1 MTRVEVI
8 QKALAGKLNWVQA
21 AVVMGV
27 TARHLYRIR
36 LRYEKFGIPGL
47 KDQRTGRRMPRLI
60 PAETVEELARLKRE
74 VYPDFS
80 VRHFHQFATEKHGL
94 KVSYTTTLTVLQAKG
109 LVTKE
114 PGRGKYRRKR
124 ERRPMVGM
132 LVHMDASTHEWI
144 PGLPKQDLVVV
155 LDDADG
161 RILFARFFEQEGSF
175 STLVALEHVLIRHG
189 RFCELYTDRGSH
201 FCRTPMAGG
210 EPTLLH
216 DGQVP
221 RVLKALGIRQI
232 LARSPE
238 ARGRSERAFG
248 TIQGRL
254 PQELRLAGVRTY
266 EDANEYLERVFLPDF
281 NKRFTV
287 TPAQPERA
295 FVPLAGLDLKLLLS
309 MQHDRVVA
317 KDSTV
322 AFEGLKLQLPPGRD
336 RLHYVRCPV
345 VVHEL
350 LDGHLAVSYQGRL
363 LARFTREGDLLGDI
377 RRAKRKA
384 A

>member
-1 MTRVEVI
+1 MFRSGCSRCADPRVHDGPKRAPQRI
-8 QKALAGKLNWVQA
+8 PQA
-21 AVVMGV
+21 
-27 TARHLYRIR
+27 
-36 LRYEKFGIPGL
+36 
-47 KDQRTGRRMPRLI
+47 
-60 PAETVEELARLKRE
+60 TVDELCRLKRE

-80 VRHFHQFATEKHGL
+80 VRHFHQFATEQHGL
-94 KVSYTTTLTVLQAKG
+94 ALSYTMALTVLQAKG
-109 LVTKE
+109 LATKTAA
-114 PGRGKYRRKR
+114 RGKYRRKR

-132 LVHMDASTHEWI
+132 MVHLDASMHEWI
-144 PGLPKQDLVVV
+144 KGLPHWDLMVA

-161 RILFARFFEQEGSF
+161 RILSARFFEQEGTV
-175 STLVALEHVLIRHG
+175 STLATLEEVLVRYG

-201 FCRTPMAGG
+201 FCHTPKAGG

-221 RVLKALGIRQI
+221 RALKALGIRQI

-248 TIQGRL
+248 TLQGRL

-266 EDANEYLERVFLPDF
+266 EAANEYLEKVFVPDF

-295 FVPLAGLDLKLLLS
+295 FVPLVGVDLRLLLS
-309 MQHDRVVA
+309 VQHDRVVA

-322 AFEGLKLQLPPGRD
+322 AFEGLKLQLPAGRD

-345 VVHEL
+345 LVHEL

-363 LARFTREGDLLGDI
+363 LARFTRDGDLLRDA
-377 RRAKRKA
+377 RKPKQKA

>member
-21 AVVMGV
+21 GVVMGV
-27 TARHLYRIR
+27 TARHLYRLR
-36 LRYEKFGIPGL
+36 LQYEEFGIPGL
-47 KDQRTGRRMPRLI
+47 KDKRAGRRMPQRI
-60 PAETVEELARLKRE
+60 PPETVEELCRFKRE

-80 VRHFHQFATEKHGL
+80 VRHFHEFATEKHGL
-94 KVSYTTTLTVLQAKG
+94 KVSYTMTLTVLQAKG

-144 PGLPKQDLVVV
+144 PGLRKQDLFVA

-161 RILFARFFEQEGSF
+161 RILFARFFEQEGTV
-175 STLVALEHVLIRHG
+175 STLVALEHVLVGHG

-201 FCRTPMAGG
+201 FCRTPTAGG

-221 RVLKALGIRQI
+221 RVLRTLGIRQI

-254 PQELRLAGVRTY
+254 PQELRVAGIRTY
-266 EDANEYLERVFLPDF
+266 EAANEYLERSFLPDF

-295 FVPLAGLDLKLLLS
+295 FLPLTGIDLKLLLS
-309 MQHDRVVA
+309 VQHERVVA

-322 AFEGLKLQLPPGRD
+322 AFEGLTLQLPPGRD

-345 VVHEL
+345 TVHEL
-350 LDGHLAVSYQGRL
+350 LDAHLAVSYQGRL
-363 LARFTREGDLLGDI
+363 LARFTREGELLGEI
-377 RRAKRKA
+377 RRAQRKA